1 MPKINLDDVSV
12 TYLDSN
18 SNIIAV
24 SIRDTFKD
32 KRRYR
37 LYRTDNNLTE
47 FELVCTADTPI
58 PFDKILYPH
67 RFSDK
72 PSKSVKTADKVSKI
86 DDNAE
91 KSNLDT
97 IDVINSRK
105 TSKSNLKRKPLF

>member
-1 MPKINLDDVSV
+1 MSKINLDDVSV

-37 LYRTDNNLTE
+37 LYRTDNNLTD

-67 RFSDK
+67 RFND
-72 PSKSVKTADKVSKI
+72 KSVKPVNTVNKTSKI
-86 DDNAE
+86 SYNTE
-91 KSNLDT
+91 KSNLSTVDT
-97 IDVINSRK
+97 TVSRK
-105 TSKSNLKRKPLF
+105 TGKSNVKRKPLF